1 MYLIYSLIKKNILL
15 QIIINGH
22 HYYMKINGHHNV
34 IESLM
39 IIIMS
44 VMHWG
49 TSYFNDDQDHA
60 QTCSCTPWLTI
71 ITPGHGQP

>member
-1 MYLIYSLIKKNILL
+1 MWNYYFYLIIRLISENKIDVLLYSLIKKNY
-15 QIIINGH
+15 
-22 HYYMKINGHHNV
+22 YYMNIDGHHNV

-49 TSYFNDDQDHA
+49 TSYLNDDQDHA
-60 QTCSCTPWLTI
+60 QTC
-71 ITPGHGQP
+71 

>member
-1 MYLIYSLIKKNILL
+1 MNID
-15 QIIINGH
+15 
-22 HYYMKINGHHNV
+22 GHHNV
-34 IESLM
+34 TESLM

-60 QTCSCTPWLTI
+60 QTCSCATMANYHNPWSWSTMI
-71 ITPGHGQP
+71 MFKT

>member
-1 MYLIYSLIKKNILL
+1 MNID
-15 QIIINGH
+15 
-22 HYYMKINGHHNV
+22 GHHNV
-34 IESLM
+34 TESLM
-39 IIIMS
+39 IIIMA

>member
-1 MYLIYSLIKKNILL
+1 MYLIYSLIKKKLLL

-22 HYYMKINGHHNV
+22 HYYYMNIDGHHNV
-34 IESLM
+34 IESPM

-49 TSYFNDDQDHA
+49 TSYFNDD
-60 QTCSCTPWLTI
+60 
-71 ITPGHGQP
+71 